1 LKIRVGVSGARGS
14 LHELRPLEELRADWE
29 VETRLA
35 TGHASEKI
43 LFVKKGKKSNEL
55 KDVRLSLYAPEGIGC
70 GHASGSFGAAGMV
83 IAHYPIH
90 AMPAIAAGISSNL
103 LVRAAD
109 VSLKERRPLIV
120 MARET
125 PRCLGHLRTRAALAE
140 ADANLDLPIHD
151 PPIPSS
157 LTNPE
162 AAIDAGD
169 SNDEQV
175 VLYLLPVSEPYAKR
189 SDGGWAR

>member
-125 PRCLGHLRTRAALAE
+125 PR
-140 ADANLDLPIHD
+140 LPIHD